1 MASENTNEKARNSTT
16 FVCDAIKK
24 HSTIK
29 HSPMAGAEKMSN
41 RGYPGTISVYLQ
53 HYRWVLCWRGNTR
66 KSSTRVPNELL
77 AITWEDKNI
86 FVNKT
91 SNPIHLLTIAPKI
104 IERKLI
110 EFESSG
116 QILHCWAQE
125 HKNSWK
131 KVHKLVPFVAAI
143 QNMMKYGEELKN
155 DILINYTEQ
164 AHFECCLHTERKL
177 IKTVK
182 D

>member
-1 MASENTNEKARNSTT
+1 MNRLQKYKWKGT
-16 FVCDAIKK
+16 FVCDALKK

-29 HSPMAGAEKMSN
+29 HPPMAGAGKMSN

-53 HYRWVLCWRGNTR
+53 QYRWVLCWRGNTR
-66 KSSTRVPNELL
+66 KSSTRVPDELL

-86 FVNKT
+86 FVNKA

-116 QILHCWAQE
+116 QILHCYLWECSAQE
-125 HKNSWK
+125 IREK

-143 QNMMKYGEELKN
+143 KTWWNMERNLKM
-155 DILINYTEQ
+155 I
-164 AHFECCLHTERKL
+164 F
-177 IKTVK
+177 
-182 D
+182 